1 MKSAFT
7 LVELLVVIS
16 IISLLSSIV
25 FASLQSARDNA
36 TRSTIVQ
43 ELNNFRL
50 EAEISRQTSGNYDS
64 VCNGSSSAYQL
75 WASAVSKIESD
86 SSVSFCVSSLSPARR
101 ENGVDSPDTI
111 ITLNGSVA
119 DAWAANAQM
128 GNGEWYCIDSS
139 GFADFVGSNTLAA
152 SDAQC

>member
-43 ELNNFRL
+43 EFRL

-101 ENGVDSPDTI
+101 ENGADSPDTI